1 MSELT
6 DLPELAKV
14 PKQTL
19 QKSYSLDDLRR
30 DRDIELLASD
40 WTQSADSPLS
50 DDDKAKWAAYRQ
62 ALRDVTSLA
71 SIPQPGFPNWPT
83 PPSA

>member
-6 DLPELAKV
+6 DLPERANV

-19 QKSYSLDDLRR
+19 QKSYSEHQLRR
-30 DRDIELLASD
+30 DRDIELSNSD
-40 WTQSADSPLS
+40 WTQGADSPLS
-50 DDDKAKWAAYRQ
+50 DEKKAAWATYRQ
-62 ALRDVTSLA
+62 QLRDVTSLET
-71 SIPQPGFPNWPT
+71 IPQPGFPNWPT